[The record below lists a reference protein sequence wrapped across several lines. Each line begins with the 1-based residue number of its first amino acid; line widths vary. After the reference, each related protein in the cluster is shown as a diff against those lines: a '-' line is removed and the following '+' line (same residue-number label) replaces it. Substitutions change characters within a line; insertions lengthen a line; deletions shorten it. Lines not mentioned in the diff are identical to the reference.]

1 MHIRCPHCNNPIEIV
16 ADSSFVDIECPSCG
30 SHFSLADDKSTA
42 TYLHKKRTIGRFEL
56 LEQVGIGQYGS
67 VWKARDTELDRIV
80 AVKIPR
86 EEVMDDTT
94 AEQFMRE
101 ARAAA
106 QISHSNIV
114 PVHEVGREDGR
125 LFIVSDFIDGASLA
139 EWMTGQR
146 FQPRE
151 AAELCLRIA
160 EALHEAHEAGVTHR
174 DLKPGNIMMGLD
186 GTPHVT
192 DFGLAKRETG
202 EITMTVEGRI
212 LGTPAYMPPE
222 QAAGKGHSADR
233 RSDVY
238 SLGVI
243 LYEMLTGERPF
254 RGDARMMLV
263 QIQRDEPT
271 SPRKLRSGVPKDL
284 DTICLKCLE
293 KDPDRRYQTAKEFAA
308 DLQRFLKRE
317 PILAKP
323 IGAVQRSWRQM
334 RQSPVP
340 VALFLLG
347 TGLILLLGPTIFITL
362 QHQES
367 QWIDAQFRFDAQ
379 LRISAIERELASNLE
394 AMEALGAF
402 YAGSHQVE
410 RSEFRVFTDVF
421 LREQTGIAALAWA
434 ERETADIEDSESP
447 AIGRTANAGP
457 LEAAVESRHNLEDR
471 FPVRYLVPRDYR
483 FLKEGRDI
491 GEIEG
496 LRKAMCVARDT
507 GYRTITS
514 NVYLHDS
521 VESGGQN
528 VFVFM
533 PVYLREERHDT
544 EELRRQNLVGFYV
557 GVFRLDSMMKRAIG
571 FASNLGIDVQVFDYT
586 QPVGNSWT
594 YICPSPSRETPFVR
608 MSDPRLLEGDCPGL
622 GAPVNVPGCQWFVV
636 CTPTEVYRKRLQ
648 RPLPQVTL
656 IVLMILGSTYIGF
669 AVYLL
674 RVLRRQ

>member
-1 MHIRCPHCNNPIEIV
+1 MHIRCPHCDSAIEIV

-30 SHFSLADDKSTA
+30 SHFSLADDQSTA

-56 LEQVGIGQYGS
+56 LEQVGIGQFGS
-67 VWKARDTELDRIV
+67 VWKAKDTELDRIV

-86 EEVMDDTT
+86 EEIMDDTT

-146 FQPRE
+146 LQPRE
-151 AAELCLRIA
+151 VAGLCLRIA

-186 GTPHVT
+186 GKPFIT

-222 QAAGKGHSADR
+222 QAAGKGHDADR

-254 RGDARMMLV
+254 RGDARMVLV

-271 SPRKLRSGVPKDL
+271 SPRKLRSGIPKDL

-293 KDPDRRYQTAKEFAA
+293 KQPDRRYQSAMELAE
-308 DLQRFLKRE
+308 DLGRFLKKE

-323 IGAVQRSWRQM
+323 IGAVRRSLRQM
-334 RQSPVP
+334 RQSPAPVAVP
-340 VALFLLG
+340 FLFTTGALFLLIAPVMF
-347 TGLILLLGPTIFITL
+347 TVLRR
-362 QHQES
+362 QED

-379 LRISAIERELASNLE
+379 LRISAIERELLANLNTLN
-394 AMEALGAF
+394 ALGAF
-402 YAGSHQVE
+402 YSNSEKIE
-410 RSEFRVFTDVF
+410 RAEFLGFTDVF
-421 LREQTGIAALAWA
+421 LRDQQGIAALAWA
-434 ERETADIEDSESP
+434 PRASREKSAAPNSP
-447 AIGRTANAGP
+447 ADTLSAGRT
-457 LEAAVESRHNLEDR
+457 LREH
-471 FPVRYLVPRDYR
+471 FPVEYLVPYDYQ
-483 FLKEGRDI
+483 FLREGRDVA
-491 GEIEG
+491 EIQEFQA
-496 LRKAMCVARDT
+496 AMIAARDS
-507 GYRTITS
+507 GYRTIAS
-514 NVYLHDS
+514 IVS
-521 VESGGQN
+521 ESEGADA
-528 VFVFM
+528 FVFM
-533 PVYLREERHDT
+533 PVYEKQTSTMEERR
-544 EELRRQNLVGFYV
+544 ENLAGFYISA
-557 GVFRLDSMMKRAIG
+557 FRLDALMDRAIS
-571 FASNLGIDVQVFDYT
+571 FASHMGIDVQIFDYI
-586 QPVGNSWT
+586 QPVGSPWT
-594 YICPSPSRETPFVR
+594 YVHPSPSRRKAFHPIV
-608 MSDPRLLEGDCPGL
+608 DPRLLEGELPGL
-622 GAPVNVPGCQWFVV
+622 GSAVNVSGCHWFIV
-636 CTPTEVYRKRLQ
+636 CTPTDTYKERLR
-648 RPLPQVTL
+648 RPLALVSL
-656 IVLMILGSTYIGF
+656 IAFLVLGGTYIWF
-669 AVYLL
+669 AVILL
-674 RVLRRQ
+674 RVLRRQY